1 MKHFGK
7 AFSELLFRSGL
18 TQKAIGEKMQTSHV
32 TVTRWKDQATID
44 AAQLEKLCRI
54 FRVPITYFFDADV
67 VGEAATTATA
77 DNENALHLAMLEQK
91 VAMQQRIIEEK
102 ERTIQILLKQ

>member
-32 TVTRWKDQATID
+32 TVTRWKEQATID

-54 FRVPITYFFDADV
+54 FHVPVTYFFDSDV
-67 VGEAATTATA
+67 VGEATAA
-77 DNENALHLAMLEQK
+77 AENDNALHLAMLEQK

>member
-18 TQKAIGEKMQTSHV
+18 TQKAISEKLQKSHV

-44 AAQLEKLCRI
+44 AADLEKLCRI
-54 FRVPITYFFDADV
+54 FRVPVTYFFDADV
-67 VGEAATTATA
+67 VGEAAAAASA
-77 DNENALHLAMLEQK
+77 DNALQVAMLEQQN
-91 VAMQQRIIEEK
+91 AMLQRLVDEK

>member
-18 TQKAIGEKMQTSHV
+18 TQKAISDKMAKSHV
-32 TVTRWKDQATID
+32 TVTRWKEQPTID
-44 AAQLEKLCRI
+44 AADLEKLCRI
-54 FRVPITYFFDADV
+54 FHVPITYFFDADV
-67 VGEAATTATA
+67 VGDGKAAAN
-77 DNENALHLAMLEQK
+77 NESALHLAMLEQQN
-91 VAMQQRIIEEK
+91 AMLQRLVDEK